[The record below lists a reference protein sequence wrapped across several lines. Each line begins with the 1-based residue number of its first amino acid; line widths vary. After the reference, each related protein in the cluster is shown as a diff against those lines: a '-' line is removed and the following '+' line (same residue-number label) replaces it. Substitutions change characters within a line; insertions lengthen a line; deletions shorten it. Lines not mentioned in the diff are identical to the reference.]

1 LVAAFVGKYW
11 PRGERMLFRLRERRE
26 LVVRSEMKEGMLESL
41 FQVWK
46 KRNERSA
53 WSHAGIALLQ
63 GDDLD

>member
-1 LVAAFVGKYW
+1 
-11 PRGERMLFRLRERRE
+11 MLFRLRERRE

-41 FQVWK
+41 CQVWK